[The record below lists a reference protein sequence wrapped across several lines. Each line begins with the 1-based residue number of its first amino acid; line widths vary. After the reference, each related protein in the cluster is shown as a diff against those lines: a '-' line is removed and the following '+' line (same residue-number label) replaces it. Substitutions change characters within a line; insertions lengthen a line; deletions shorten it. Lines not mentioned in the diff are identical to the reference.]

1 MAFHLGKNDGGGG
14 RKEIDS
20 FYEFW
25 KSPACVVLKINNPLH
40 NLASDLS
47 SLIS

>member
-1 MAFHLGKNDGGGG
+1 MTFHLGQNDGGGG
-14 RKEIDS
+14 RKGIDS

-25 KSPACVVLKINNPLH
+25 KPPAYMVLKINNPLH
-40 NLASDLS
+40 NLASDLT